1 MLTLSAALEVPVHA
15 QDVSPGGVRV
25 PIQGYWTSGCIKLGM
40 GGRHGAVVTLH
51 VSPLGMLRA
60 QAQMFA
66 GPSCDR
72 PTVLARYR
80 GEITGNS
87 ALGELDHR
95 VEAVRLSVADKD
107 ALQLYNEHP
116 DRLGCGFTLT
126 QPWELNR
133 ERDVAGRTCGGQGFA
148 AAETVLK
155 DRYWLEG
162 EELRF
167 GALPLTLEPVAR
179 PDRPGPVVFYKI
191 GLADRP
197 E

>member
-15 QDVSPGGVRV
+15 QDVLPGGVRV

-51 VSPLGMLRA
+51 VSPLGVLRA

-80 GEITGNS
+80 GEIIGNS

-95 VEAVRLSVADKD
+95 VEAVRLSVADRQ
-107 ALQLYNEHP
+107 ALALYNEQP
-116 DRLGCGFTLT
+116 DNFGCGFARAR
-126 QPWELNR
+126 PWALNR

-148 AAETVLK
+148 RVGTVLK

-167 GALPLTLEPVAR
+167 GALPLSLEPVAR
-179 PDRPGPVVFYKI
+179 PTQPGPVVFYKV
-191 GLADRP
+191 GLVDRS